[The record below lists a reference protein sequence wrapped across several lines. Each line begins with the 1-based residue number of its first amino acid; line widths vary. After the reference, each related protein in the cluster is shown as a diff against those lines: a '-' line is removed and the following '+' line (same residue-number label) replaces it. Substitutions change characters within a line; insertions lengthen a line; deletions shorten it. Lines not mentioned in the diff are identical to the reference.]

1 LSNERRIVV
10 DANILI
16 SAVLGRRVRQLLE
29 DYGDDVLFAAPQVAF
44 DDAARHLPK
53 LYAYNHLGPDA
64 VAACRDYF
72 AALPSAVHPIPAEFY
87 GHLHGKAMAR
97 IGHRDPDD
105 WPFIA
110 TAIALDAPIWTD
122 DQDFF
127 GTGIA
132 TWSTTIV
139 EIYLR
144 ELSGDHIG

>member
-1 LSNERRIVV
+1 VSNEQRIVV
-10 DANILI
+10 DANILV

-29 DYGDDVLFAAPQVAF
+29 DYGDTVLFVAPQVAY

-53 LYAYNHLGPDA
+53 LYEYNHLNADA
-64 VAACRDYF
+64 VAACREFF
-72 AALPSAVHPIPAEFY
+72 ASLPSAIHPIPAEFY
-87 GHLHGKAMAR
+87 EHLRDKALAR

-110 TAIALDAPIWTD
+110 AAIALDAPIWTD

-127 GTGIA
+127 GTGAA
-132 TWSTTIV
+132 TWSTIVV

-144 ELSGDHIG
+144 ELSDNQ